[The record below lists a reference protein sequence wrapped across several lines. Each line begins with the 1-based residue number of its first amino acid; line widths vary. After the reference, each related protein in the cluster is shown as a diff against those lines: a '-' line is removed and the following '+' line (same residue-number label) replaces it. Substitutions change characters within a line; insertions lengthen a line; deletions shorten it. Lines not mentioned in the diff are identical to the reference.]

1 MRKLWLVVKREY
13 LARVRTR
20 AFVISTVSLP
30 LITLGIILFA
40 QVLARRHQERPRKIA
55 ILDATGGLAGPVAKD
70 LNEKLPSG
78 RPAFVVERKIEQPDK
93 IEEVREE
100 LRGQLRKGTLDA
112 YLVIPREVL
121 EGKAAEF
128 HSKNPGDIAV
138 TAPVRRAVTEAVI
151 ERRLSDSGAHVKD
164 LQKVIRSVDLTLIK
178 VTEQG
183 ETEEKGQTFLLAT
196 ALAMVL
202 YITLLTYGIST
213 MRSILEEKSTRVV
226 EILIASIRPP
236 QLLAGKILGVAGVGL
251 TQFLIWTLTAAALGA
266 YGGAMAKAFRP
277 DTSPI
282 QFHLPLSTLAYL
294 VVFFLGGY
302 FLYASLYATVGAIV
316 SSEEDAQQLQWPVTL
331 MVILAFV
338 PFGVILRDPN
348 SPASIVLSFIPFF
361 TPILMFLRIAVQ
373 TPPFWQIALSLGIL
387 ILTIVGLIL
396 VAGKIYRVGVLMY
409 GKRPSLV
416 EVYRWLKYT

>member
-30 LITLGIILFA
+30 LLTFGILLLA
-40 QVLARRHQERPRKIA
+40 QVLARSHHDRPLKIA
-55 ILDATGGLAGPVAKD
+55 ILDAAGGLAEPVVNG
-70 LNEKLPSG
+70 LTQKLPDG
-78 RPAFVVERKIEQPDK
+78 RPAFQVTKTIEQPEQ
-93 IEEVREE
+93 IEKAREE
-100 LRGQLRKGTLDA
+100 LRAQLRQGRLDA
-112 YLVIPREVL
+112 YLLIPHDVL

-128 HSKNPGDIAV
+128 HSKNPGDV
-138 TAPVRRAVTEAVI
+138 TITGPLRRAVTEAVI
-151 ERRLSDSGAHVKD
+151 ARRLRDGGVHVED
-164 LQKVIRSVDLTLIK
+164 LQKVIRSVDLTLVK

-202 YITLLTYGIST
+202 YITLLTYGIAT

-226 EILIASIRPP
+226 EILIASIRSS

-251 TQFLIWTLTAAALGA
+251 TQFSIWTLTAAVLGA
-266 YGGAMAKAFRP
+266 YGGAMARAFQP
-277 DTSPI
+277 DASPV
-282 QFHLPLSTLAYL
+282 QLHLPLATMVYL

-331 MVILAFV
+331 VVILAFV

-348 SPASIVLSFIPFF
+348 SPASVVLSLIPFF
-361 TPILMFLRIAVQ
+361 APILMFLRIALQ
-373 TPPFWQIALSLGIL
+373 TPPFWQIALSLL
-387 ILTIVGLIL
+387 LLVLTTVGLIRL
-396 VAGKIYRVGVLMY
+396 AGRIYRVGVLMY

-416 EVYRWLKYT
+416 EVFRWLKYA